1 MFTLRDFC
9 EPGDS
14 YTNFVTGEQETITE
28 NPQFVAKAES

>member
-14 YTNFVTGEQETITE
+14 YTNFVTGEQGTIME
-28 NPQFVAKAES
+28 DSQSSAEVKS